1 VIPSTR
7 SLLIALLLLCPSPV
21 AAQEFAPGVEL
32 LARIK
37 SHLREELSHTPNYTC
52 LETVSRFRR
61 DKGSHARLALLDS
74 IRLEI
79 VYSDRREWYDVPGN
93 RKSSVDDPVSFVGI
107 GMMGNGA
114 FAVTLRNILEGGRF
128 IYRGE
133 GSLGSRK
140 VVRYDFHLSRMLN
153 ALKITIPGGSG
164 MVGEEGSLWVDP
176 ETLDLVRLESRATE
190 IPPFLPLDEASMT
203 VNYARMQISGYN
215 ALLAQQSNSHMINA
229 TGESFNDLEF
239 TRCRAY
245 SAESAIRF
253 DAEPLPENPAVPETT
268 RTEAAYLPALLAVT
282 VQLITPVSEKDI
294 VGALV
299 EARSVGNVSQKG
311 RVLIPNGSMIHGR
324 IRRLEHDAADAAFVV
339 GIEFTDIEF
348 AGGRLL
354 PFYADLIRIEKNPRI
369 REKLVEE
376 ILLPGRN
383 GVEVKEETVTLPELP
398 GVASF
403 FVTGKTFTLPA
414 GFQMVWR
421 TRGPIR

>member
-1 VIPSTR
+1 VIPAR
-7 SLLIALLLLCPSPV
+7 SILAALLLLWPSLG
-21 AAQEFAPGVEL
+21 AAQEFASGVEL

-37 SHLREELSHTPNYTC
+37 SHMREELSHTPNYTC

-61 DKGSHARLALLDS
+61 DKGSRGRLALLDTL
-74 IRLEI
+74 RLEI
-79 VYSDRREWYDVPGN
+79 VYSDRREWYDLPGN
-93 RKSSVDDPVSFVGI
+93 RKSSVDDPVSFVGS

-114 FAVTLRNILEGGRF
+114 FAVTLRNILEAGRF
-128 IYRGE
+128 TYRGE
-133 GSLGSRK
+133 EKLGSRT
-140 VVRYDFHLSRMLN
+140 VVRYEFHLSRMMN
-153 ALKITIPGGSG
+153 ALEISIPGGKG

-203 VNYARMQISGYN
+203 VSYARMRISGYN
-215 ALLAQQSNSHMINA
+215 ALLAQQSSSHMIDA

-253 DAEPLPENPAVPETT
+253 DAEPPDGDTPAPENT
-268 RTEAAYLPALLAVT
+268 RAEAAYLPALLAVT
-282 VQLITPVSEKDI
+282 VQLVTPVSDKDV

-299 EARSVGNVSQKG
+299 ESRSVGNVVQKG
-311 RVLIPNGSMIHGR
+311 KILIPNGTTIHGR
-324 IRRLEHDAADAAFVV
+324 IRRLEHDAADAASVV

-348 AGGRLL
+348 AGGRSV

-376 ILLPGRN
+376 VLLPGRN
-383 GVEVKEETVTLPELP
+383 GVEVKQETITLPELP

-403 FVTGKTFTLPA
+403 FVTGNSFALPA